1 MHILISGETLPS
13 ELSRDRVGKGLMGKG
28 LMGKGLTGKGLM
40 GKGRSRIKGKKW
52 DKTIQKN

>member
-28 LMGKGLTGKGLM
+28 LTGKGLM
-40 GKGRSRIKGKKW
+40 GKGRSRMKGKKW